1 MDFTY
6 SEEQRMLA
14 DSLRRFVESEY
25 TFEKRRKNAR
35 EQGSFDRS
43 IWSSLAEMGV
53 LGLGVSA
60 EHGGFSHG
68 PASQVVVQRELG
80 RALLQEPVIPSGVIA
95 ATILAQ
101 HATTAQQAEW
111 LPAIAS
117 GDKIFTLAYLEPDS
131 RYSPEAARTVARKCG
146 ADRYALNGRKSV
158 VWHGAVVDMF
168 LVSARLDGELALF
181 LVGGDAPGLT
191 VKGYP
196 TIDRLSAAD
205 LELIDVP
212 ATLVTT
218 NGIEAVEIGLDHG
231 IAAQCAAAAGAIE
244 RLIEITVEYLSARKQ
259 FGKPLASFQ
268 TLQHRVADMLLQQ
281 ELALSMAYVAAQGL
295 DASDVA
301 ERRRKVSAAKVVTAK
316 AARFVGQQ
324 AVQLHGGMG
333 MTDEVEVGD
342 YFKALTMVDVLLGD
356 TDLHLERYGEAMVA

>member
-14 DSLRRFVESEY
+14 DSLRRFVGSEY
-25 TFEKRRKNAR
+25 TFERRRRNAR
-35 EQGSFDRS
+35 EHGSFDRT

-53 LGLGVSA
+53 LGLGVPA
-60 EHGGFSHG
+60 DHGGFGHG

-80 RALLQEPVIPSGVIA
+80 RALVQEPVIPSGVISA
-95 ATILAQ
+95 AILAQ
-101 HATTAQQAEW
+101 HAPVALQAEW
-111 LPAIAS
+111 LPALAS
-117 GDKIFTLAYLEPDS
+117 GERIFTLAYLEPGT
-131 RYSPEAARTVARKCG
+131 RYRPEAAQALARHAG
-146 ADRYALNGRKSV
+146 PNGYVLNGAKSV
-158 VWHGAVVDMF
+158 VWHGAAADMY
-168 LVSARLDGELALF
+168 LVSAKLDGALALF
-181 LVGGDAPGLT
+181 LVHRDAPGLT
-191 VKGYP
+191 VSGYP
-196 TIDRLSAAD
+196 TMDRLAGAD
-205 LELIDVP
+205 LALVNVP

-218 NGIEAVEIGLDHG
+218 NGLDAIELGLDHG
-231 IAAQCAAAAGAIE
+231 IAAQCAATAGAIE
-244 RLIEITVEYLSARKQ
+244 RLIEITAEYLATRKQ

-268 TLQHRVADMLLQQ
+268 ALQHRVADMLLQK

-295 DASDVA
+295 DATDVD

-333 MTDEVEVGD
+333 MTDELEVGD

-356 TDLHLERYGEAMVA
+356 TDLHLERYGEAMAA